1 MLRKYL
7 FGLFTFS
14 LGLACGLLLD
24 GIIRRIFNTQVQNP
38 MLQGAII
45 VVIVAITFLLWRL
58 AEKSGSKKE
67 ALTKKQP

>member
-1 MLRKYL
+1 MFRKYL

-24 GIIRRIFNTQVQNP
+24 GFIRHVFNSQVQNP

-45 VVIVAITFLLWRL
+45 VVIVVVTFLLWRV

-67 ALTKKQP
+67 AAQKKMP